1 MTATIVEN
9 TVHVKLST
17 RNLRDLQAILDDKD
31 LPGRSLRRIGENG
44 VFLVVEVEDDAK
56 HYEGHKPGPSVRR
69 AA

>member
-1 MTATIVEN
+1 MTATIVGN

-17 RNLRDLQAILDDKD
+17 RNLRDLQASVV
-31 LPGRSLRRIGENG
+31 PGKSLRRIGENG

-56 HYEGHKPGPSVRR
+56 HYEGRKRGPGVRR